1 MHRWGEKVPDLG
13 SCAWHLQSV
22 FQSAV
27 PRACPS
33 ASPCWVGW
41 LLVPTG
47 CSAHRFACLGAASA
61 FSKEVVKA
69 ALWAVP
75 SILDVQ
81 IRQRW
86 GSSQARARG
95 GQRWSRGLCLFLLAF
110 WEGFCGRASEYKRVT
125 TAKNNN
131 RTFCQEALSVVL
143 CVSWY
148 PKWQP
153 FVAAWLEIRRVL
165 GFQIKCERALFLH
178 LPCTECCSWS
188 QEGWACLMTELEN
201 GRVQEEKVTWN
212 KAWLDITDIFSHSSS
227 ASRHDHNLKQARI
240 REALGLFRSS
250 PKSLIVA

>member
-1 MHRWGEKVPDLG
+1 MPGISSLCFRVQCQELAPLPAH
-13 SCAWHLQSV
+13 
-22 FQSAV
+22 
-27 PRACPS
+27 
-33 ASPCWVGW
+33 VG
-41 LLVPTG
+41 LADSLPP
-47 CSAHRFACLGAASA
+47 LGAQHTGLLALELPLLFPRTWWRQHYELCHLFLMCKSGSGEEAPKHVPEEAS
-61 FSKEVVKA
+61 VGHVD
-69 ALWAVP
+69 LV
-75 SILDVQ
+75 
-81 IRQRW
+81 
-86 GSSQARARG
+86 
-95 GQRWSRGLCLFLLAF
+95 CLFLLAF

>member
-1 MHRWGEKVPDLG
+1 MHCSLHHFKLLEFKFFLSFSPLPLLSVLSVQLLLCSCYLSPLSRSLSLHYVNMHRWGEKVPDLG

-41 LLVPTG
+41 LLVPAG

-61 FSKEVVKA
+61 FSKDVVKA

-95 GQRWSRGLCLFLLAF
+95 GQRWSRGLTLFVF
-110 WEGFCGRASEYKRVT
+110 VGFLGR
-125 TAKNNN
+125 
-131 RTFCQEALSVVL
+131 
-143 CVSWY
+143 
-148 PKWQP
+148 
-153 FVAAWLEIRRVL
+153 
-165 GFQIKCERALFLH
+165 FL
-178 LPCTECCSWS
+178 WS
-188 QEGWACLMTELEN
+188 C
-201 GRVQEEKVTWN
+201 
-212 KAWLDITDIFSHSSS
+212 F
-227 ASRHDHNLKQARI
+227 RI
-240 REALGLFRSS
+240 Q
-250 PKSLIVA
+250 KSDYSKK